1 VVALSKTPEQIAEGS
16 RPFGLAAEDLR
27 DALLA
32 DLQHSGDRVLGEA
45 ATECGADF
53 GVAFGAQLLTFF
65 VQFRLALCVVPG
77 ERR

>member
-1 VVALSKTPEQIAEGS
+1 VQGS
-16 RPFGLAAEDLR
+16 PPAGGRRLELAAQDLR

-32 DLQHSGDRVLGEA
+32 DLQHSGDRVLGQA

-53 GVAFGAQLLTFF
+53 GVALNAQLLTFF
-65 VQFRLALCVVPG
+65 VQFRLALCEVPG